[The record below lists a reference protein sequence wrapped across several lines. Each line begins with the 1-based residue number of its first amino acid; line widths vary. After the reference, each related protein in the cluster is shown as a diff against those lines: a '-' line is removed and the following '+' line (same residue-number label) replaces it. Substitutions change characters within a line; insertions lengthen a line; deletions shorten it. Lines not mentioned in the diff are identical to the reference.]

1 MFTFMNYILTPE
13 FMVIVSLAIF
23 LYSFF
28 KDSRRFRN
36 AVFLLIL
43 LFALFVFSVQ
53 YSGISRIATIYSSIF
68 VTTFMFL
75 IFIIPF
81 LLIVNS
87 IQMFCKEGFHITSF
101 LSSAFGIFILAGE
114 FYLFTAFITATNNF
128 MDYSIHLIQDFP
140 TLIKMGFGF
149 SVLYISLVFVAFM
162 FYSIFIQLLPRH
174 VDFDYIVVLGAGL
187 VDGLTPTKILSNRLD
202 KAIRVFNKSVS
213 SCYIVVSGGQG
224 ADEKVSEA
232 EAMHTYLIDKGIKN
246 HQIILEDKSVNT
258 FENMRNSF
266 EIIKRRG
273 GRMRIAVVTS
283 NFHVYRTLLLCR
295 SLNIPAIGIGAPIA
309 FYFWPSAMIRE
320 YVALCKHYLKGYI
333 LGWFIF
339 VGFFLTVL
347 SVFL

>member
-1 MFTFMNYILTPE
+1 ML
-13 FMVIVSLAIF
+13 
-23 LYSFF
+23 
-28 KDSRRFRN
+28 
-36 AVFLLIL
+36 
-43 LFALFVFSVQ
+43 
-53 YSGISRIATIYSSIF
+53 
-68 VTTFMFL
+68 
-75 IFIIPF
+75 
-81 LLIVNS
+81 
-87 IQMFCKEGFHITSF
+87 CKEGFHITSF
-101 LSSAFGIFILAGE
+101 LSIAFGIFILAGE
-114 FYLFTAFITATNNF
+114 FYLLTSMIAATSNY

-202 KAIRVFNKSVS
+202 KAIRVFNKSIS

-283 NFHVYRTLLLCR
+283 NFHVYRALLLCR

>member
-1 MFTFMNYILTPE
+1 MFTFMNYILSPE
-13 FMVIVSLAIF
+13 FMVIVTLAIF

-43 LFALFVFSVQ
+43 LMALFVWSVK
-53 YSGISRIATIYSSIF
+53 YSDVFKIVTIYSSIF
-68 VTTFMFL
+68 ITTFIFL

-81 LLIVNS
+81 LLMVNS
-87 IQMFCKEGFHITSF
+87 IQMFRKEGFHITRF
-101 LSSAFGIFILAGE
+101 LSIAFGIFILAGE
-114 FYLFTAFITATNNF
+114 FYLFTSLIIAINNF
-128 MDYSIHLIQDFP
+128 TDYSIHLIQDFP

-149 SVLYISLVFVAFM
+149 SVVYISLVFVAFM
-162 FYSIFIQLLPRH
+162 FYYMFIQLIPRH

-187 VDGLTPTKILSNRLD
+187 IDGLRPTKILANRLD
-202 KAIRVFNKSVS
+202 KAIRVFNKSLS

-246 HQIILEDKSVNT
+246 HQIIMEDKSVNT

-266 EIIKRRG
+266 EIIKHRG

-283 NFHVYRTLLLCR
+283 NFHVYRALLLCR
-295 SLNIPAIGIGAPIA
+295 SLDITAIGIGAPIA